1 MGSRD
6 LAGCTTTTTTTTT
19 MQISTITTLFSLLIT
34 PCITSPL
41 QRSSHI
47 SSSLQRRFSRPAAS
61 WGLSNLEDG
70 ADTSL
75 HLLPLSISAQELGLA
90 GLRNRQLSVI
100 SSLDVLRQQL
110 LQEIQRGG
118 RGRSST
124 TNNQNNNLGRNNN
137 NNSNNN
143 NNLERIG

>member
-6 LAGCTTTTTTTTT
+6 LTGCITSSSST
-19 MQISTITTLFSLLIT
+19 MQISTITTLSLLLT

-41 QRSSHI
+41 QRSSAI
-47 SSSLQRRFSRPAAS
+47 RSSLQRRFSRPAP
-61 WGLSNLEDG
+61 WGLSNSLEAG
-70 ADTSL
+70 PDTSL
-75 HLLPLSISAQELGLA
+75 QLPLSVSAAAQELGLA

-118 RGRSST
+118 RGRSSN
-124 TNNQNNNLGRNNN
+124 TNNQNNLGRNTNNNNN

-143 NNLERIG
+143 NNNLE

>member
-6 LAGCTTTTTTTTT
+6 LAGCRTST
-19 MQISTITTLFSLLIT
+19 MQISTITTLSLLLT

-41 QRSSHI
+41 QRSSAI
-47 SSSLQRRFSRPAAS
+47 RSSLQRRFSRPAP
-61 WGLSNLEDG
+61 WGLSNSLEAG
-70 ADTSL
+70 PDTSL
-75 HLLPLSISAQELGLA
+75 QLPLSVSAAAQELGLA

-118 RGRSST
+118 RGRSNTSGG
-124 TNNQNNNLGRNNN
+124 NNNNNNLGRNNN
-137 NNSNNN
+137 SNNNNNNNN

>member
-6 LAGCTTTTTTTTT
+6 LAGCRTTSSTTSTSA

-41 QRSSHI
+41 QRSSQI
-47 SSSLQRRFSRPAAS
+47 SSSLQRRFSRPAVS
-61 WGLSNLEDG
+61 WGLSDSVE
-70 ADTSL
+70 DTSL
-75 HLLPLSISAQELGLA
+75 HLPLSLSAQELGLA

-110 LQEIQRGG
+110 LQEIQRPG
-118 RGRSST
+118 RGRSSN
-124 TNNQNNNLGRNNN
+124 TNNQNNNLGRNT
-137 NNSNNN
+137 NNN